1 MKKLLAIALMGLLL
15 VPVMVSPA
23 WSGGGRHGGG
33 GWHGGGGYRGGG
45 YYGYPPPPAPPA
57 DSGALVQPSQST
69 SVTYGQPPAPPAGQ
83 GSAPTGGQNCQTVT
97 VEGQKETRTLQS
109 GQTITAWVPTYTQQ
123 VCQ

>member
-1 MKKLLAIALMGLLL
+1 MCGREVA
-15 VPVMVSPA
+15 PA
-23 WSGGGRHGGG
+23 STVRTDG
-33 GWHGGGGYRGGG
+33 
-45 YYGYPPPPAPPA
+45 
-57 DSGALVQPSQST
+57 SSTT

-97 VEGQKETRTLQS
+97 VEGHNETRTLQN